1 MTKMERITKE
11 RVTVDRI
18 DSTFDGLF
26 LAELREYL
34 ERFRAVFPDSR
45 MYCRFVQAVK
55 GVIAAGAPI
64 ITQVAAAVIQSKDPK
79 RTFHI
84 SKRYYRLLRNPRFHH
99 QQLLKSIYAYTREL
113 FQGKALEYVLVI
125 LDFTNLEKPYGYRF
139 EGLSTLKA
147 SGLRVGPRCR
157 HGKVPGYNQLVGLA
171 VGAKSVG
178 LVFSKTISYVTSGFV
193 SLNRDVFRAI
203 RYSHKILVGHT
214 LRFICDRGFDDEKI
228 FALVVGMCQQ
238 FVIRLY
244 HNRTVLLRRGAAQ
257 VERALEEIARQIAQ
271 PIRFDTWLKRGG
283 RWHKCL
289 VTLGYVRIW
298 LPNHKHPYYLLVSHV
313 HGTGQEWMLLTNV
326 PITSAEQAREIWFN
340 YRRRW
345 RIETTFR
352 FLQKEGLRW
361 EDFKVLDLEAIRRL
375 ITLVLIAALFLLNIR
390 LFLDDASLQIL
401 LILGG
406 KQGLKSERDGPYLV
420 LRGYQKLLGCLVTLA
435 VLKRYG
441 QLDSLLPAL
450 HDP

>member
-1 MTKMERITKE
+1 MTKMKRTTKE
-11 RVTVDRI
+11 RVRFDPVDA
-18 DSTFDGLF
+18 TFGALF
-26 LAELREYL
+26 LAQLHEYL
-34 ERFRAVFPDSR
+34 ECFKAVFPDSR
-45 MYCRFVQAVK
+45 MYCRFAQAIK

-64 ITQVAAAVIQSKDPK
+64 ITQVAAAVIQSEDPK
-79 RTFHI
+79 RTFHV
-84 SKRYYRLLRNPRFHH
+84 SKRYYRLLRNPRFDH
-99 QQLLKSIYAYTREL
+99 QQLLKSIYAYTRAL
-113 FQGKALEYVLVI
+113 FQGETLEYLLVI

-171 VGAKSVG
+171 VGAKRVG
-178 LVFSKTISYVTSGFV
+178 LVFSKTISYVAGDFV

-203 RYSHKILVGHT
+203 RYSHKVLVGHT

-228 FALVVGMCQQ
+228 FALVVSMCQQ

-244 HNRTVLLRRGAAQ
+244 HNRTVLLQRGATQ
-257 VERALEEIARQIAQ
+257 VERSLEEIARQITQSA
-271 PIRFDTWLKRGG
+271 RFDARLKRGG

-298 LPNHKHPYYLLVSHV
+298 LPKHAHPYYLLVSHV

-326 PITSAEQAREIWFN
+326 AITSAEQAREIWFN
-340 YRRRW
+340 YHRRW

-361 EDFKVLDLEAIRRL
+361 DDFKVLDWNAIRRL

-390 LFLDDASLQIL
+390 LLLDEASLQIL

-406 KQGLKSERDGPYLV
+406 KQGLKSERDGPYLA
-420 LRGYQKLLGCLVTLA
+420 LRGYQKLLACLATLA
-435 VLKRYG
+435 VLKRHG
-441 QLDSLLPAL
+441 QLDSLLPIL
-450 HDP
+450 HQL

>member
-1 MTKMERITKE
+1 MT
-11 RVTVDRI
+11 RVRRKTEEHVRVDPV
-18 DSTFDGLF
+18 DGTFDTLF
-26 LAELREYL
+26 LAALHEYL
-34 ERFRAVFPDSR
+34 ERFKAVFPDSR

-55 GVIAAGAPI
+55 GLIAAGAPI
-64 ITQVAAAVIQSKDPK
+64 ITRVAAAVIQSKDPK

-84 SKRYYRLLRNPRFHH
+84 AKRYYRLLRNPRFHH
-99 QQLLKSIYAYTREL
+99 RQLLKSIYAYTREL
-113 FQGKALEYVLVI
+113 FQGEQPEYVMVI

-157 HGKVPGYNQLVGLA
+157 HGRVPGYNQLVALA
-171 VGAKSVG
+171 VGAKRVG
-178 LVFSKTISYVTSGFV
+178 VVFSKTISYLAGDFV

-203 RYSHKILVGHT
+203 RYSHQVLVGHT

-228 FALVVGMCQQ
+228 FALVVSMCQQ

-244 HNRTVLLRRGAAQ
+244 HNRTLLVRQGAAQ
-257 VERALEEIARQIAQ
+257 VERSLEDIARHITQ
-271 PIRFDTWLKRGG
+271 PVRFDTWLKRGG

-289 VTLGYVRIW
+289 VTLGYVQIW
-298 LPNHKHPYYLLVSHV
+298 LPDHEHPYFLLVSHV
-313 HGTGQEWMLLTNV
+313 HGIGQEWMLLTNF
-326 PITSAEQAREIWFN
+326 PISNAEQAQEIWFN

-361 EDFKVLDLEAIRRL
+361 DDFKVLDLEAIRRL

-390 LFLDDASLQIL
+390 LFLDGTSLQIL

-420 LRGYQKLLGCLVTLA
+420 LRGYQKLLGCLATLA

-441 QLDSLLPAL
+441 QIDSLLPVL
-450 HDP
+450 HDL

>member
-1 MTKMERITKE
+1 
-11 RVTVDRI
+11 VDPV
-18 DSTFDGLF
+18 DGRFGALF
-26 LAELREYL
+26 LAELHEYL
-34 ERFRAVFPDSR
+34 ECFKAVFPDSR
-45 MYCRFVQAVK
+45 LYRRFAQAVK

-64 ITQVAAAVIQSKDPK
+64 VTQMAAAVVQSKDPK

-99 QQLLKSIYAYTREL
+99 QQLLKSIYAHTREL
-113 FQGKALEYVLVI
+113 FQGEQPEYVMVI

-157 HGKVPGYNQLVGLA
+157 HGKVPGYNQLVALA

-178 LVFSKTISYVTSGFV
+178 FVFSKTISYLAGDFV

-203 RYSHKILVGHT
+203 RYSHKVLVGHT

-228 FALVVGMCQQ
+228 FALVVSMCQQ

-244 HNRTVLLRRGAAQ
+244 HNRTLLVRRGAAQ
-257 VERALEEIARQIAQ
+257 VEQSMEEIARQITQ
-271 PIRFDTWLKRGG
+271 LLRFDTWLKRGG

-289 VTLGYVRIW
+289 VTLGYVRVW
-298 LPNHKHPYYLLVSHV
+298 LPNHEHSYYLLVSHV

-326 PITSAEQAREIWFN
+326 PISNAEQAQEIWFN

-361 EDFKVLDLEAIRRL
+361 DDFKVLDFGAIRRL
-375 ITLVLIAALFLLNIR
+375 ITVVLIAALFLLNIR
-390 LFLDDASLQIL
+390 LFLDQASLQL
-401 LILGG
+401 LLTLGG

-420 LRGYQKLLGCLVTLA
+420 LRGYQKLLGCLATLA
-435 VLKRYG
+435 VLKRHG
-441 QLDSLLPAL
+441 HLDSLLPVL
-450 HDP
+450 HQL

>member
-1 MTKMERITKE
+1 MKRMTKE
-11 RVTVDRI
+11 RVRVDPV
-18 DSTFDGLF
+18 DGTFDGLL
-26 LAELREYL
+26 LAELHEYL
-34 ERFRAVFPDSR
+34 ARFKAVFPDSR
-45 MYCRFVQAVK
+45 MYCRFAQAVK

-64 ITQVAAAVIQSKDPK
+64 ITRIAAAVIQSQDP
-79 RTFHI
+79 RRAFHI

-99 QQLLKSIYAYTREL
+99 QRLLKSIYADTREL
-113 FQGKALEYVLVI
+113 FQGEALKYVLVI

-171 VGAKSVG
+171 VGAKTVG
-178 LVFSKTISYVTSGFV
+178 LVFSKTISYVASGFV

-203 RYSHKILVGHT
+203 RYSHKVLTGHM
-214 LRFICDRGFDDEKI
+214 LRFVCDRGFDDEKI
-228 FALVVGMCQQ
+228 FALVVSICQQ

-244 HNRTVLLRRGAAQ
+244 HNRTLLVRRGAAQ
-257 VERALEEIARQIAQ
+257 VERSLEDIARQITQ
-271 PIRFDTWLKRGG
+271 PLRFDTWLKRGG

-289 VTLGYVRIW
+289 VTLGYVRVW
-298 LPNHKHPYYLLVSHV
+298 LPNHEHSYYLLVSHI

-326 PITSAEQAREIWFN
+326 PISNAEQAQEIWFN

-361 EDFKVLDLEAIRRL
+361 DDFKVLDFEAIRRL
-375 ITLVLIAALFLLNIR
+375 ITVVLIAALFLLNIR
-390 LFLDDASLQIL
+390 LFLDQASLQL
-401 LILGG
+401 LLTLGG

-420 LRGYQKLLGCLVTLA
+420 LRGYQKLLGCLATLA
-435 VLKRYG
+435 VLKRDG
-441 QLDSLLPAL
+441 QLDSLLPIL
-450 HDP
+450 HQL